1 MNNLCDTIDIRV
13 KTRYLADPSAP
24 AETRYVFA
32 YDIPIR
38 NNGTDSAQLLSRHW
52 IITDGDGKTQEVRGS
67 GVVGEQPIIDADDE
81 YSYSSGTLMTTVV
94 GSMQGSFTMR
104 AKDGEEFE
112 AIIAPFGLAVPGAV
126 H

>member
-1 MNNLCDTIDIRV
+1 MTYLSNTINISVNL
-13 KTRYLADPSAP
+13 
-24 AETRYVFA
+24 AEHSHPEANRYVFA
-32 YDIPIR
+32 YDITIR

-81 YSYSSGTLMTTVV
+81 FSYSSGTLMATAV

-112 AIIAPFGLAVPGAV
+112 APIAPFGLAVPGAL

>member
-13 KTRYLADPSAP
+13 KTRYLADHSSP
-24 AETRYVFA
+24 AENRYVFA
-32 YDIPIR
+32 YDITIR

-67 GVVGEQPIIDADDE
+67 GVVGEQPVIDADDE

-104 AKDGEEFE
+104 AEDGEEFE
-112 AIIAPFGLAVPGAV
+112 AMIAPFGLAVPGAV